1 MVAQEHLFD
10 DLGVPIYRQ
19 GVIGKAVSVE
29 QDVWIGANCTILGGV
44 MIGQGTVVTK
54 NVTPYTVVG
63 GVTARFI
70 RKKGYGGGDVVS
82 PG

>member
-1 MVAQEHLFD
+1 MFYGHGGIAISHDVRIAANTIMVAQEHLFD

-44 MIGQGTVVTK
+44 MIGQGTVVIA
-54 NVTPYTVVG
+54 V
-63 GVTARFI
+63 
-70 RKKGYGGGDVVS
+70 
-82 PG
+82 